1 MSKLNTKLVAEGLPR
16 VSMLNVL
23 SLTRYE
29 IAATEQQI
37 AFLRPLKPYRR
48 FALFVNKSLK
58 VLI

>member
-29 IAATEQQI
+29 IAATEQ
-37 AFLRPLKPYRR
+37 
-48 FALFVNKSLK
+48 
-58 VLI
+58 